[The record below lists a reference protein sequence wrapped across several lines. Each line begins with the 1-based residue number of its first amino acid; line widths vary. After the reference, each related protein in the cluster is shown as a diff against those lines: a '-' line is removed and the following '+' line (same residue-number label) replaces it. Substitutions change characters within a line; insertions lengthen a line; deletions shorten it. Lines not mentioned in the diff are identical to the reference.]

1 MNDMGRDW
9 VTEELL
15 DIRAAGTYR
24 YLRRLES
31 SPDSYVTVDGKR
43 VMLLCSN
50 DYLGLATEP
59 SVIAAAAAATRRF
72 GTGAGSSRLVS
83 GNNTLYDELEKKLAA
98 FERRDSALVFSS
110 GYAANLALMT
120 TMVGSDDVIFS
131 DELNH
136 ASIVDGCRLSRA
148 RTIIFRHNDVDDLAE
163 RVRSAAP
170 YRRGLLV
177 VEGVYSLDGDIAPL
191 EGLVAL
197 AREHGLMVVVDEAHA
212 TGVLGAQGRGACAR
226 AGVSADV
233 DVVMGTMGK
242 ALGSAGAFVA
252 CRSELRELLINRARS
267 FIYTTGLPPAALA
280 AASAALDIARDHYAR
295 REHLLEL
302 AMSLRDDLGSIGYVT
317 PFGDSQI
324 VPVIIGDNELA
335 VLLSRELFRR
345 GVFVQAIRPPS
356 VPHGTAR
363 LRVTPMATH
372 SENDI
377 ERAIDI
383 FGDAGDALGIL

>member
-1 MNDMGRDW
+1 MNDTRRDW

-24 YLRRLES
+24 YLRRVES

-72 GTGAGSSRLVS
+72 GTSAGASRLVS
-83 GNNTLYDELEKKLAA
+83 GNNTLYDKLEKKLAA
-98 FERRDSALVFSS
+98 FEERDSALVFSS
-110 GYAANLALMT
+110 GYAANMALMT
-120 TMVGSDDVIFS
+120 TMVGSEDVIFS

-148 RTIIFRHNDVDDLAE
+148 HTIIFRHNDVDDFAE
-163 RVRSAAP
+163 KIRSAGSF
-170 YRRGLLV
+170 RRGLLV
-177 VEGVYSLDGDIAPL
+177 VEGVYSLDGDLAPL
-191 EGLVAL
+191 EGLVAV
-197 AREHGLMVVVDEAHA
+197 AREHELMVVVDEAHA
-212 TGVLGAQGRGACAR
+212 TGVLGPRGRGACAR

-233 DVVMGTMGK
+233 DVVMGTLGK

-252 CRSELRELLINRARS
+252 CRSELRELLINRARP

-280 AASAALDIARDHYAR
+280 AALAALDIARDHYAR
-295 REHLLEL
+295 REHVLEL
-302 AMSLRDDLGSIGYVT
+302 AMSLRDNLGTIGYVT

-324 VPVIIGDNELA
+324 VPVIIGDNEMA

-377 ERAIDI
+377 ERAIDV
-383 FGDAGDALGIL
+383 FREAGDALGIL